1 MTSDLRYDS
10 FDSVSA
16 ASPQVYSARLIEL
29 PSFAISVC
37 FHSRSQVTSW
47 LPWKL
52 LPASTYRL
60 LIQPSQPVSSD
71 TLEGS
76 VDMAKFQLDNPK
88 QFISLVNLLSLR
100 NSGQLQPS
108 NGEEVHEDDD
118 VFGDKFKQRFLDR
131 FAEMMSRD
139 KGGKYVCCVALRE
152 SEDKRLAEDIKTT
165 LIVARNDDFNNTD
178 EKFRSKLERLLSA
191 IGASAYQDSNN
202 ISAGEE
208 LWGEMLCYNQPRLD
222 CYADSLCKSLK
233 AFKAAGSLESIPPY
247 YSAQS
252 LRNDDS
258 EHRTFCDD
266 SSIGPY
272 SEDTHV
278 DYMKLA
284 QKRILE
290 LDAMFRTGDRV
301 ARQRSLAEHTYSIR
315 HMKSLRV
322 FINSHSK
329 ASVRRRLLLDILFL
343 GRLRSCYYTLVKA
356 VLNIPGFAHLSIIF
370 VKNLPRRVCPA
381 TLPSLADTM
390 KFFGQTLNPISVN
403 NFISKKLGV
412 ISADRAFKKL
422 QETISR
428 KQLPT
433 HAEVQLVLYIV
444 RTMDVKTIDKEVY
457 LYIGCSKLS
466 CFLCSAFIESF
477 DLNGVTFKTRGSHGK
492 IYKRWSIPD
501 MDGLCAD
508 IITALHNALN
518 KTEKLLVCEMMK
530 PITATACVAESTA
543 AVTDY
548 SPQSSLIR
556 QYPEALA
563 TQREFDTLNAKHF
576 IENSGPVEDAET
588 HDVSRMS
595 EHSEISRLT
604 GECRN
609 CEGETSRRCSKCCGP
624 WLCSERCE
632 DEWGGYGHTFNCAI
646 GRPLDTADYL
656 VRACWIHSPDDLD
669 EDTKEDFGFANFL
682 SARDVHRLLGVYASL
697 VRHMEVGSRELHKW
711 QEEGTLTEN
720 IIAKYEVMPESS
732 RGHDGYYSWFRQN
745 LHVFN
750 SRGGPPDFFA
760 VARPYLDPEDRE
772 KEPHQLVPEAK
783 RKSFILY
790 ALLLNGYHPDP
801 SIESEKDLYFEF
813 GFVTGCGSEGELV
826 LPWVYQSLIPRCSF
840 TEFWTAFE
848 SKNLVAL
855 MDVRG
860 LGPMRKGVQHLETFM
875 KINSNEPCPTVW
887 RLRLFV
893 LFPGV
898 DPLPSVAMDYGFFN
912 CQTIEEKF
920 SLKGV
925 YKELLESPSV
935 DPMKLHAACIKGKL
949 YDFAHEH
956 KPNLQQRFKRIMTN
970 RYPLPED
977 TKSVGSSP
985 SCLCFF
991 VLCLVS
997 FSFMCLSG

>member
-1 MTSDLRYDS
+1 
-10 FDSVSA
+10 
-16 ASPQVYSARLIEL
+16 
-29 PSFAISVC
+29 
-37 FHSRSQVTSW
+37 
-47 LPWKL
+47 
-52 LPASTYRL
+52 
-60 LIQPSQPVSSD
+60 
-71 TLEGS
+71 
-76 VDMAKFQLDNPK
+76 MAKFQLDKPK

-108 NGEEVHEDDD
+108 NGEEEHEDDD

-131 FAEMMSRD
+131 FAEMMSRG

-152 SEDKRLAEDIKTT
+152 SEDRHLVEDIKTT
-165 LIVARNDDFNNTD
+165 LIVARNDDFNNAD

-191 IGASAYQDSNN
+191 IGASAYRDSNN
-202 ISAGEE
+202 ISVVEE
-208 LWGEMLCYNQPRLD
+208 LWREMLCYNQPRLD
-222 CYADSLCKSLK
+222 CYADSLDKSLK
-233 AFKAAGSLESIPPY
+233 AFKAAGSLDSIPPY
-247 YSAQS
+247 YSPQPP
-252 LRNDDS
+252 RNDDS
-258 EHRTFCDD
+258 GHRTFCDD
-266 SSIGPY
+266 SSIV
-272 SEDTHV
+272 T
-278 DYMKLA
+278 
-284 QKRILE
+284 R
-290 LDAMFRTGDRV
+290 R
-301 ARQRSLAEHTYSIR
+301 RSLAEHTYSIR
-315 HMKSLRV
+315 HLKSLRI

-329 ASVRRRLLLDILFL
+329 ASVGHKLLLDILFL
-343 GRLRSCYYTLVKA
+343 GRLRSCYHTLVEA
-356 VLNIPGFAHLSIIF
+356 ALSIPGFAHLSIIF

-390 KFFGQTLNPISVN
+390 KFLGLTLNPTSVN
-403 NFISKKLGV
+403 NFISEKLGV

-422 QETISR
+422 QKTVSR

-444 RTMDVKTIDKEVY
+444 RTIDVKTMDREVHQ
-457 LYIGCSKLS
+457 YIGCSKLS
-466 CFLCSAFIESF
+466 CFLCSAFLESF

-492 IYKRWSIPD
+492 IYKRWSVPD
-501 MDGLCAD
+501 MDGLRAEVT
-508 IITALHNALN
+508 TALRNALN
-518 KTEKLLVCEMMK
+518 KTKKLLVCEMMK
-530 PITATACVAESTA
+530 PIIATAYVAESTA
-543 AVTDY
+543 GVTDY
-548 SPQSSLIR
+548 IASANHVICR
-556 QYPEALA
+556 
-563 TQREFDTLNAKHF
+563 
-576 IENSGPVEDAET
+576 NSGPVEDAEM
-588 HDVSRMS
+588 HDVSRTS
-595 EHSEISRLT
+595 EPSEILRLS
-604 GECRN
+604 GECKN
-609 CEGETSRRCSKCCGP
+609 CEGKTSRRCSKCRGP

-632 DEWGGYGHTFNCAI
+632 DEWGGHGHTFNCAI

-656 VRACWIHSPDDLD
+656 VRACWTHSLDDLD
-669 EDTKEDFGFANFL
+669 EDAKEDFRFANFL
-682 SARDVHRLLGVYASL
+682 SAQDVHRLFGVYASL
-697 VRHMEVGSRELHKW
+697 VRHMGVGSRDLHKW

-720 IIAKYEVMPESS
+720 IIAKFEVIPESS
-732 RGHDGYYSWFRQN
+732 RDRGYYPWFCQN

-772 KEPHQLVPEAK
+772 KGPHQLVPDAK
-783 RKSFILY
+783 RKSFVLY

-826 LPWVYQSLIPRCSF
+826 LPRVYQSLIPRCSF

-855 MDVRG
+855 MDAKG

-875 KINSNEPCPTVW
+875 KIDSNEPCPTVW

-893 LFPGV
+893 LSPGV
-898 DPLPSVAMDYGFFN
+898 DPLPSVAADYGFFN

-920 SLKGV
+920 SLKEV
-925 YKELLESPSV
+925 YKELLESPGV

-949 YDFAHEH
+949 YAFAHEH

-985 SCLCFF
+985 SCLCFL

-997 FSFMCLSG
+997 FSFMFPPG